1 MDNKLLL
8 ISQLNQAQK
17 FFLKNTHDFRFPLEW
32 YMHSHLQ
39 QLYAESLDPSTKLKN
54 RSCLN
59 NLINMIN
66 NIFSAVCNI
75 DKLNLSSDWNDNKNT
90 EIQLVYIHYQL
101 RSLMDEIAL
110 FVKHNFGNK
119 TPDSYTK
126 LLAGTKSDKY
136 HKILPDNLRKILLKY
151 DEWYEFIRD
160 IRDHY
165 AHHASRVFIFP
176 SQPNNTSD
184 TLFSIQNQK
193 MKSLLIHPFV
203 QKFAPNIKFNEN
215 EVYELQSYITLILT
229 FLFTFI
235 DELAEI
241 FITSPNLPEVIL
253 SNQSFGI
260 YVTWNKKLL
269 EKLHK

>member
-1 MDNKLLL
+1 MDNKSFL
-8 ISQLNQAQK
+8 ISQLNHAQR
-17 FFLKNTHDFRFPLEW
+17 FFLENTKYRNFPIGW
-32 YMHSHLQ
+32 YMRSHLQ
-39 QLYAESLDPSTKLKN
+39 QLYAEAIDPSSKLKA

-59 NLINMIN
+59 NIINMIN
-66 NIFSAVCNI
+66 NIFSAVYNI
-75 DKLNLSSDWNDNKNT
+75 DKFNLSTDWNDNKNT

-110 FVKHNFGNK
+110 FVKHNFGDK
-119 TPDSYTK
+119 TPDSYTG
-126 LLAGTKSDKY
+126 LLNGTKDGKY

-151 DEWYEFIRD
+151 DEWYEFLRD

-184 TLFSIQNQK
+184 MLFSIQNQK

>member
-8 ISQLNQAQK
+8 ISRLSHAQK
-17 FFLKNTHDFRFPLEW
+17 FFLKNTHDHRFPLAW

-39 QLYAESLDPSTKLKN
+39 QLYAESLAPSPKPKD

-66 NIFSAVCNI
+66 NIFSAVYNI

-110 FVKHNFGNK
+110 FVKHNFGDK
-119 TPDSYTK
+119 TPDSYTQ
-126 LLAGTKSDKY
+126 LLAGTKSGKY
-136 HKILPDNLRKILLKY
+136 HKILPDNLRKIFLKY

-165 AHHASRVFIFP
+165 AHHSSRVFIFP
-176 SQPNNTSD
+176 SQPNNTSEA
-184 TLFSIQNQK
+184 LFSIQNQK
-193 MKSLLIHPFV
+193 MKSLLIHPFI

-215 EVYELQSYITLILT
+215 EAYELQSYITLILT

-235 DELAEI
+235 DEFAKT
-241 FITSPNLPEVIL
+241 FITSSNLPEVIS
-253 SNQSFGI
+253 SNKFFGI

-269 EKLHK
+269 DKLYK